1 MSKKIKILSID
12 GGGIRGLMPAT
23 ILQYI
28 EHQIQLKTNDP
39 FASLYEY
46 FDFFAGTSTGG
57 ILISTYLYPTEKN
70 NLVRNKYSSS
80 DALNMYKHKGASIF
94 SNDWIGKLSS
104 FGGLWKA
111 RYSAS
116 HLEKY
121 LHLFFRETKIS
132 QLLKPSLITSYDIER
147 KQFMYF
153 QSHKAKFDAS
163 MDFLVRDACRATSS
177 APTYFD
183 PIAIKSQTNE
193 TYGLIDGSVVAN
205 NPSLIA
211 ITEAMAWYNVPLST
225 IELYSFGTGKNTK
238 SYTIETIKDWGGLG
252 WLNPILD
259 ILMNGVSESNERQM
273 EVLFSMEQS
282 QNQYHRFQPEM
293 IEAAQEMD
301 EVSEENIDALI
312 RDAETYIRQ
321 NQVYL
326 DQIIDH
332 LIQNK

>member
-23 ILQYI
+23 ILQYM
-28 EHQIQLKTNDP
+28 EHQIQLKTNNP

-70 NLVRNKYSSS
+70 NLLRNKYSST

-104 FGGLWKA
+104 FGGLWKS

-121 LHLFFRETKIS
+121 LYLFFKETKIS

-153 QSHKAKFDAS
+153 QSHKAKLDS
-163 MDFLVRDACRATSS
+163 SLDFLLRDACRASSS

-183 PIAIKSQTNE
+183 PISILSQTNE
-193 TYGLIDGSVVAN
+193 SYGLIDGSVIAN

-211 ITEAMAWYNVPLST
+211 ITEAMAWYNVLLND
-225 IELYSFGTGKNTK
+225 IELYSFGTGKNAQ

-259 ILMNGVSESNERQM
+259 ILMNGVSESNERQL
-273 EVLFSMEQS
+273 EVLFSMLQIS
-282 QNQYHRFQPEM
+282 KQYHRIQPQM
-293 IEAAQEMD
+293 IEASQEMD
-301 EVSEENIDALI
+301 EVSIENIEALI

-321 NQVYL
+321 NQLSL
-326 DQIIDH
+326 DHIVDH